1 MTELYQDGPR
11 ESLGR
16 LRHQG
21 PDPPLVVEVEV
32 VHGVA
37 DQVGEGAMGAVEE
50 EVVVVAAGTGNR
62 PAQTPLPLVK
72 PSLLSRCFSSH
83 YYHGCMII
91 ISSPRWALM

>member
-21 PDPPLVVEVEV
+21 PDPPL
-32 VHGVA
+32 A

-50 EVVVVAAGTGNR
+50 VAVVVAAGTGNR
-62 PAQTPLPLVK
+62 PARTPPPLVK
-72 PSLLSRCFSSH
+72 PSILSRCFSSH
-83 YYHGCMII
+83 HYHGCMII
-91 ISSPRWALM
+91 ISPPRWALM